1 MLLPPPAASVV
12 INPPVA
18 LPEPMVRVGI
28 KHLISFDDATEY
40 LPSGED
46 VVNFVQAAIF
56 YGRGDHLIVATS
68 GYKTDR
74 YTGLP
79 LETIVDGSDYKASAL
94 LPARFR
100 SDSLAF
106 HVLDNVWL
114 NGFDIEN
121 RESGGR
127 SAYYGLADLTGV
139 VNYNIPGLVLRVVSR
154 SSGTGSDREY
164 AIALTIQSDFP
175 DSETKTAQAGI
186 ARAEWMLRRLNANAP
201 VWLGDAIRDALSACQ
216 GQLETAEPVAAKR
229 GGRKS
234 KVNPATETAA

>member
-1 MLLPPPAASVV
+1 MLTPPPAASVV
-12 INPPVA
+12 ISPPVT

-40 LPSGED
+40 LPSIED
-46 VVNFVQAAIF
+46 VINFVQAAIF

-79 LETIVDGSDYKASAL
+79 LEAIVDNDVSAGYKASAL
-94 LPARFR
+94 LPERFR
-100 SDSLAF
+100 NTELAF
-106 HVLDNVWL
+106 HTLDNIWL

-127 SAYYGLADLTGV
+127 SAYYGLVDLAGV

-175 DSETKTAQAGI
+175 ESETRTAQAGI
-186 ARAEWMLRRLNANAP
+186 ARAEWMLSRLPDASPA
-201 VWLGDAIRDALSACQ
+201 WLGDAIRDALSACQ
-216 GQLETAEPVAAKR
+216 GQLETAEPAPVKR
-229 GGRKS
+229 GGRKP
-234 KVNPATETAA
+234 KGETAA